1 MGGMSVEP
9 LISLGTSSSSFLFF
23 YLFRIIFLVELL
35 IHICN
40 HQSKMVLCLDDHIYI
55 YIYIKGNC
63 LICSL
68 SCKMFLFLLHKLGS
82 FVED

>member
-55 YIYIKGNC
+55 YIYKRK
-63 LICSL
+63 L
-68 SCKMFLFLLHKLGS
+68 SHLF
-82 FVED
+82 FVMQNVFIFVA